1 MNASSTPVDR
11 RVEGGDGS
19 LAGAPLPLA
28 APFFRAR
35 LLKTSKNPACS
46 EVLESDDD
54 DSPMVM

>member
-19 LAGAPLPLA
+19 LAGAPLPFA
-28 APFFRAR
+28 VPFFRAR
-35 LLKTSKNPACS
+35 FLKTSEKPACS
-46 EVLESDDD
+46 EELESGDD